1 MTPPFFHISCKLHIS
16 YGRFRRYRICLRK
29 RWKISQKFE
38 KRKNR
43 RQHEITVSLFQSYA
57 NILEALKKKKTF
69 SSLKRRQHR
78 DTKNSWNVAGLGN
91 ILTIEKHDLD
101 ENSHDRIFFKILTI
115 QTLNLRIPFN
125 RWRLFHIRF
134 LPCNFDR

>member
-57 NILEALKKKKTF
+57 NILEKKNF
-69 SSLKRRQHR
+69 LQPE
-78 DTKNSWNVAGLGN
+78 TKATSRYKEFMERSWIRKYFNDRETRSRWKFARSNFLQNTHDPNFKSTYPLQPVA
-91 ILTIEKHDLD
+91 
-101 ENSHDRIFFKILTI
+101 
-115 QTLNLRIPFN
+115 P
-125 RWRLFHIRF
+125 
-134 LPCNFDR
+134 LPHSVPPL